1 MGSLAMVAVL
11 ALGIACSTSST
22 PEEIATDA
30 AREWTDES
38 VDDVAD
44 NLAEFVLGEVPLL
57 SPLGGELVEI
67 FLDRSIDWTYG
78 SPRQYG
84 NAPYTMW
91 SQRQAWT
98 SRWISQIV
106 RRKSYTIS
114 LPFTIRVNTDRMS
127 VVDADADFLGA
138 RVNER
143 EP

>member
-1 MGSLAMVAVL
+1 MVAVL
-11 ALGIACSTSST
+11 ALGIACSASST

-84 NAPYTMW
+84 NALYDVVTTASVDFEVDIP
-91 SQRQAWT
+91 
-98 SRWISQIV
+98 IV
-106 RRKSYTIS
+106 GAKSYTIS

-138 RVNER
+138 RVNEGGS
-143 EP
+143 